1 MGVRMNKHLLPYDIS
16 NHPDLLRLAEE
27 VNTTKSPRKL
37 MRDNETL
44 AVVMPVGATL
54 PPKKTKQKRAK
65 TKADYEAFRAAAGS
79 WSDMDVEQFK
89 AAIYE
94 SRRISTRPPVKL

>member
-1 MGVRMNKHLLPYDIS
+1 MLRNLPSIDIT

-27 VNTTKSPRKL
+27 VSTTKSPRKL

-44 AVVMPVGATL
+44 AVVMPVGTTL
-54 PPKKTKQKRAK
+54 PSKKKRAK
-65 TKADYEAFRAAAGS
+65 TKADYEAFRKAAGS
-79 WSDMDVEQFK
+79 WKDVDVEKFK

-94 SRRISTRPPVKL
+94 SRRLSARPPVKL

>member
-1 MGVRMNKHLLPYDIS
+1 MNKHLLPYDIS

-44 AVVMPVGATL
+44 AVVMPVGTTL
-54 PPKKTKQKRAK
+54 PAKKNRAK
-65 TKADYEAFRAAAGS
+65 TKADYEAFKSAAGS
-79 WSDMDVEQFK
+79 WKDVDTDKLIENIY
-89 AAIYE
+89 AA
-94 SRRISTRPPVKL
+94 RRRSNSRPPIKV